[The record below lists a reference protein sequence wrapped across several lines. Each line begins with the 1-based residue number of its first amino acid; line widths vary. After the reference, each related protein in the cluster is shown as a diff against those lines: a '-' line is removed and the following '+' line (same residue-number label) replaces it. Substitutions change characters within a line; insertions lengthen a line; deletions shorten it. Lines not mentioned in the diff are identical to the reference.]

1 MALNDRGA
9 MIINN
14 GGYFG
19 DEYKW
24 NRDSGISVDRIYGK
38 ENGKKCG
45 ARNGGIYGNGGRKG
59 GAGESR

>member
-1 MALNDRGA
+1 

-45 ARNGGIYGNGGRKG
+45 IRGCGIHGNGGRKG
-59 GAGESR
+59 GAGKSR